1 MKNWF
6 TALLPLAL
14 IVMLPGLDAHAPSS
28 FGFLAGAGTGTGA
41 KSSTVRMAE
50 LQLPETVT
58 VYLNAVSLDSDG
70 GVLTVDPIL
79 WYQGDEA
86 AAIFAE
92 REPEAG
98 IDGPPDGY
106 YIVNDAVESVSY
118 PVSPEAEVILQI
130 YDRTGKPE
138 DIEIKADETV
148 TFKKFK
154 ELFQQTDLLDLSL
167 FPYHLTL
174 KEGKVVRIVQQYVP

>member
-28 FGFLAGAGTGTGA
+28 FGFLPGAGTGA
-41 KSSTVRMAE
+41 KTSAVGTAE
-50 LQLPETVT
+50 LKLPDTVT
-58 VYLNAVSLDSDG
+58 VYLNAVKLGSDG
-70 GVLTVDPIL
+70 AVLTADPIL

-92 REPEAG
+92 REPDAG

-106 YIVNDAVESVSY
+106 YIVNETEESVTY
-118 PVSPEAEVILQI
+118 PVSTDAEVVLQI

-138 DIEIKADETV
+138 DIEIRANETV
-148 TFKKFK
+148 TLQKFSK
-154 ELFQQTDLLDLSL
+154 LFQNTDLLDLSQ

-174 KEGKVVRIVQQYVP
+174 KDGKAVRIVQQYVP

>member
-28 FGFLAGAGTGTGA
+28 FGFLAGTEIRTSVGT
-41 KSSTVRMAE
+41 AE
-50 LQLPETVT
+50 LELPETVT
-58 VYLNAVSLDSDG
+58 VYLNAVKLGSDG
-70 GVLTVDPIL
+70 GFLTADPIL
-79 WYQGDEA
+79 WYEGDEA
-86 AAIFAE
+86 AVVFAE

-106 YIVNDAVESVSY
+106 YIVNDTEESVDY
-118 PVSPEAEVILQI
+118 PVAPDAEVILQI
-130 YDRTGKPE
+130 YDRTGLPE
-138 DIEIKADETV
+138 EIEIKADKMV
-148 TFKKFK
+148 TLQKFSG
-154 ELFQQTDLLDLSL
+154 LFQHKDLLDLSQ

-174 KEGKVVRIVQQYVP
+174 KDGKVIRIIQQYVP